1 MALNSLDAGYKSKEL
16 TLRGRERGGSHI
28 HSFVFTDRN
37 NNRFQKKFMMQ
48 NTDIEIFDST
58 YRSSAAPVNVSFSGV
73 EIVDTGE
80 QLRKIYQLWSRIIR
94 ISP

>member
-1 MALNSLDAGYKSKEL
+1 MALNSLDAGHKSKEL
-16 TLRGRERGGSHI
+16 TLTGRERGRGGGSHI

-37 NNRFQKKFMMQ
+37 NNRCQKKFMMQ
-48 NTDIEIFDST
+48 NTDIEKFDSPST

-80 QLRKIYQLWSRIIR
+80 QLRKIHQL
-94 ISP
+94 